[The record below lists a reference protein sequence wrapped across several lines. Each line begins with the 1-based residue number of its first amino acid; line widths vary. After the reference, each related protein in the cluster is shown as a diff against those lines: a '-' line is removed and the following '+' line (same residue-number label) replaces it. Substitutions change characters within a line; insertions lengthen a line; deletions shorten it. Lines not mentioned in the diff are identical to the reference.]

1 MEKNTLQRGQG
12 KWKAGQA
19 GRTKRQTDCWEE
31 SRYNYFEMQAGRAQT
46 KPKGQRTVGQTEVGE
61 L

>member
-1 MEKNTLQRGQG
+1 MEGR
-12 KWKAGQA
+12 A